1 MKTDARALAQ
11 PVQSHNSAT
20 VIPLQVTPK
29 AAARPARLRPLLQ
42 RAIPPPV
49 ACY

>member
-29 AAARPARLRPLLQ
+29 AAVRPARLRPLLQ
-42 RAIPPPV
+42 RGIP
-49 ACY
+49 AAGGLY